1 MRISIDDTRC
11 SGHGRCYDVA
21 ADLFDA
27 GDDGRGVVR
36 ITDVPAHLEGAARL
50 AVGSCP
56 EGAIGIDP

>member
-27 GDDGRGVVR
+27 DDDGRGILR
-36 ITDVPAHLEGAARL
+36 MNDVPARLEGAARL
-50 AVGSCP
+50 AEGSCP
-56 EGAIGIDP
+56 EGAIGLEP